1 MTCQDL
7 FVQRDSQ
14 FGSFRETRCIAI
26 DGDDGDGPGGVGQ
39 EDGLI
44 MRGRQ
49 HVYRVQG
56 DGESLDREKLD
67 GRENGAGRDVKRGSC
82 RRVCNQ

>member
-1 MTCQDL
+1 
-7 FVQRDSQ
+7 
-14 FGSFRETRCIAI
+14 
-26 DGDDGDGPGGVGQ
+26 
-39 EDGLI
+39 

-67 GRENGAGRDVKRGSC
+67 GGEKRYGFGWNYD
-82 RRVCNQ
+82 CNQDERNDEMSKCMALKTYGEEFTENYSMVSGTTWSEALMGGKGC